1 MKKYESYKST
11 KIEFLDAIPEH
22 WEEKRLRFLG
32 YLYGG
37 LTGKSAKD
45 FNQPD
50 NDDNKYFIPF
60 TNIAGNLKINPDQL
74 QHVVIEEDEKQNEV
88 KVGDLFFLMSS
99 EDYDDVGRSA
109 VLTEELTET
118 YLNSF
123 CKGLRLTSSQIYP
136 EYLNYHLHSKQLRHN
151 LLIEANGFTR
161 INLKVGKVQDLYVAF
176 PNKPEQTAIAAYL
189 DRKTAEIDE
198 LIADKKRL
206 LELYEEE
213 KTAIINQAVT
223 KGIKPNVPLKDSGI
237 EWMGEIP
244 EHWEVKRLKYFLA
257 KKKGA
262 LKTGPFGSQLKTS
275 DLTLNGE
282 YKVYTQRNVLDNDF
296 TKGNDR
302 IDKTKFLSLK
312 EFLVEKGDILFTSR
326 GTIGKCNVFPANENA
341 GILHPCLI
349 RIQIDR
355 EVISE
360 QWIINYVNN
369 TSYFLDNVKYES
381 NSTVIDVIYGGT
393 LKEIQLPIAPIQEQQ
408 SIVRHIETE
417 CARIDAKKS
426 KTEKLIE
433 LLTEYRTAL
442 ISEVITGKIKVIE

>member
-123 CKGLRLTSSQIYP
+123 CKGLRLTSSEIYP

-176 PNKPEQTAIAAYL
+176 PNKPEQTAIATYL
-189 DRKTAEIDE
+189 NRKTTEIDE

-213 KTAIINQAVT
+213 KTAIINQTVT
-223 KGIKPNVPLKDSGI
+223 KGINPDAPMKDSGI
-237 EWMGEIP
+237 EWLGEIP
-244 EHWEVKRLKYFLA
+244 EHWEVKKLKYVATINDEVLPE
-257 KKKGA
+257 
-262 LKTGPFGSQLKTS
+262 KTDEDYEIEYVEISGVKSGIGIV
-275 DLTLNGE
+275 DTLNYRFKDAPSRARRIVRDGDVLVSTVRTYLKSIAKVDSPSDNLIASTGFAVVRSRKIDSDYTGYLFYSEPLIGE
-282 YKVYTQRNVLDNDF
+282 
-296 TKGNDR
+296 
-302 IDKTKFLSLK
+302 IISLSTG
-312 EFLVEKGDILFTSR
+312 VSYPAINSSQIGDIS
-326 GTIGKCNVFPANENA
+326 I
-341 GILHPCLI
+341 
-349 RIQIDR
+349 
-355 EVISE
+355 
-360 QWIINYVNN
+360 
-369 TSYFLDNVKYES
+369 
-381 NSTVIDVIYGGT
+381 
-393 LKEIQLPIAPIQEQQ
+393 PIPPIEEQQ
-408 SIVRHIETE
+408 SIAKQIDAE
-417 CARIDAKKS
+417 CQRIDLQVDR
-426 KTEKLIE
+426 TQKLIE
-433 LLTEYRTAL
+433 LLKEYRQAL
-442 ISEVITGKIKVIE
+442 ISEVVTGQIKVID

>member
-123 CKGLRLTSSQIYP
+123 CKGLRLTSSEIYP

-176 PNKPEQTAIAAYL
+176 PNKPEQTAIATYL
-189 DRKTAEIDE
+189 DRKTTEIDE

-223 KGIKPNVPLKDSGI
+223 KGINVDAPMKDSGI
-237 EWMGEIP
+237 EWLGVIP
-244 EHWEVKRLKYFLA
+244 EHWEVKKIKHLVSKTGSGVTPSGGASVYKLCGIPLLRSQNIHFGGLRLDDVAYITEEIHESMKNSQVCEGDVLLNITGASIGRAYFVESWLGEA
-257 KKKGA
+257 NVNQHVCILRPNSETDTRFLYFILRSNVGQEQIRIEQTGSGREGLNFEA
-262 LKTGPFGSQLKTS
+262 LKNFILPFLPIEEQRTIA
-275 DLTLNGE
+275 E
-282 YKVYTQRNVLDNDF
+282 YL
-296 TKGNDR
+296 
-302 IDKTKFLSLK
+302 
-312 EFLVEKGDILFTSR
+312 EA
-326 GTIGKCNVFPANENA
+326 KCN
-341 GILHPCLI
+341 
-349 RIQIDR
+349 
-355 EVISE
+355 
-360 QWIINYVNN
+360 
-369 TSYFLDNVKYES
+369 
-381 NSTVIDVIYGGT
+381 
-393 LKEIQLPIAPIQEQQ
+393 
-408 SIVRHIETE
+408 HIKLQMERTQ
-417 CARIDAKKS
+417 
-426 KTEKLIE
+426 KLIE
-433 LLTEYRTAL
+433 LLKEYREAL
-442 ISEVITGKIKVIE
+442 ISEVVTGQIKVID